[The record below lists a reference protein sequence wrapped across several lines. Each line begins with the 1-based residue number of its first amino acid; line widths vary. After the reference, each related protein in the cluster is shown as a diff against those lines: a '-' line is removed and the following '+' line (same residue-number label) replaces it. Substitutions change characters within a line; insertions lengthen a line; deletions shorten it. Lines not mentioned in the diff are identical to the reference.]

1 MNKGIRNVL
10 LNNIVLHYNN
20 NKSRK
25 QRLKNLKNFG
35 LLEKSLNGGGTDLKV
50 EYNDEKYIFNKLDD
64 SYSSIVSYVLSSID
78 KKGDCIIMS
87 IDKETNTG
95 TIDNLSTDGIKCSNN
110 LISDIGKHLVKLT
123 IKLLSKYKDKLNIN
137 KILLSDHS
145 FLYCKSAQKCRFEES
160 TFLANTLERS
170 EGVSIKNN
178 INLADLYTLKY
189 GNTFYGSL
197 GFLPCSNDKKYKNN
211 YKIIQKLLV
220 KDSYLLYYLNKY
232 SKKYNIDISQLKN
245 YVEINENNKLS
256 EVIKL
261 ISSKDNFDKHC
272 HLLNYIIPKLFEK
285 NMLTSFH
292 NQSFEYIISAQK

>member
-1 MNKGIRNVL
+1 MNTGIRNVL

-50 EYNDEKYIFNKLDD
+50 EYNDEIYIFNKLDD
-64 SYSSIVSYVLSSID
+64 LYSSIVSYILSSID
-78 KKGDCIIMS
+78 KKSDCIIIS
-87 IDKETNTG
+87 IDKETNIG

-110 LISDIGKHLVKLT
+110 LMSNVGKHLVKLT

-145 FLYCKSAQKCRFEES
+145 FLFCK
-160 TFLANTLERS
+160 
-170 EGVSIKNN
+170 SIKNN

-197 GFLPCSNDKKYKNN
+197 GFLPCSNGKKYKNN

-232 SKKYNIDISQLKN
+232 SKKYNIDISELKI
-245 YVEINENNKLS
+245 YVEINENTKLS

-272 HLLNYIIPKLFEK
+272 HLLNYIIPKIFEK

-292 NQSFEYIISAQK
+292 NQSFEYIIS

>member
-1 MNKGIRNVL
+1 MNTGIRNVL

-50 EYNDEKYIFNKLDD
+50 EYNDEIYIFNKLDD
-64 SYSSIVSYVLSSID
+64 LYSSIVSYVLSSID
-78 KKGDCIIMS
+78 KKSDCIIIS
-87 IDKETNTG
+87 IDKETNIG

-110 LISDIGKHLVKLT
+110 LMSNVGKHLVKLT

-145 FLYCKSAQKCRFEES
+145 FLFCK
-160 TFLANTLERS
+160 
-170 EGVSIKNN
+170 SIKNN

-197 GFLPCSNDKKYKNN
+197 GFLPCSNGKKYKNN

-232 SKKYNIDISQLKN
+232 SKKYNIDISELKI
-245 YVEINENNKLS
+245 YVEINENTKLS

-272 HLLNYIIPKLFEK
+272 HLLNYIIPKIFEK

-292 NQSFEYIISAQK
+292 NQSFEYIIS